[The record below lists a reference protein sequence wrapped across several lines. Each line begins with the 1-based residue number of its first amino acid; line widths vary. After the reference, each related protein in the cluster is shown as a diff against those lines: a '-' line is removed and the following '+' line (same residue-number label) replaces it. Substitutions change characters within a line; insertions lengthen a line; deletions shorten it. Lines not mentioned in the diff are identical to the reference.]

1 MKNFAFVFPGQ
12 GSQAVGML
20 DGWGDHP
27 AVAQTLQ
34 EASDAL
40 GEDVGRLIH
49 EGPKEALALTTNTQ
63 PVMLVAGVAAWRVWR
78 AEGGALPAA
87 VAGHSLGE
95 YSALVASGVLTLA
108 QAAPLVRLRAAA
120 MQEAVPVG
128 TGAMAAILGLDA
140 AKVIA
145 GCAEVTAAMGHNGT
159 EVVEAV
165 NFNDPAQTVIAG
177 SKAAVEKAC
186 EAFKAA
192 GAKRALPLPVS
203 APFHSSLMK
212 PAAEKL
218 RAALA
223 AIPLAAPQIPV
234 LNNIDVAVQQDADA
248 IRDALYRQAFG
259 PVRWVECVQA
269 LKARGITHIVE
280 CGPGKV
286 LAGMTKRI
294 DAELTGAALYDPAT
308 LNEVKELL
316 AWANPPQPP
325 PWRWSRVPR
334 AASAPPS
341 HWNWPHAATRS
352 SAPPPPTKALRASPR
367 RWPRTQAAGAPT

>member
-1 MKNFAFVFPGQ
+1 MKTFAFVFPGQ

-20 DGWGDHP
+20 DGWADHP
-27 AVAQTLQ
+27 AVVQTLQ

-49 EGPKEALALTTNTQ
+49 EGPKEQLALTTNTQ

-78 AEGGALPAA
+78 AEGGVLPAA

-145 GCAEVTAAMGHNGT
+145 GCAEVTSAMGQNGT

-186 EAFKAA
+186 EVLKAA

-223 AIPLAAPQIPV
+223 ITPLAAPQIPV
-234 LNNIDVAVQQDADA
+234 LNNIDVAVQQDAGA

-269 LKARGITHIVE
+269 LKARGMTHIVE

-286 LAGMTKRI
+286 LAGLTRRI

-308 LNEVKELL
+308 LTEIKELL
-316 AWANPPQPP
+316 A
-325 PWRWSRVPR
+325 
-334 AASAPPS
+334 
-341 HWNWPHAATRS
+341 
-352 SAPPPPTKALRASPR
+352 
-367 RWPRTQAAGAPT
+367 

>member
-1 MKNFAFVFPGQ
+1 M
-12 GSQAVGML
+12 GML
-20 DGWGDHP
+20 NGWGEHP
-27 AVAQTLQ
+27 AVVQTLQ

-40 GEDVGRLIH
+40 GEDVARLIQD
-49 EGPKEALALTTNTQ
+49 GPKEQLALTTNTQ
-63 PVMLVAGVAAWRVWR
+63 PVMLVAGVAAWRDWR

-145 GCAEVTAAMGHNGT
+145 GCAEVTAAMAANGANNM
-159 EVVEAV
+159 EIVEAV

-186 EAFKAA
+186 EVLKAA

-203 APFHSSLMK
+203 APFHSSLMA

-218 RAALA
+218 RVALA
-223 AIPLAAPQIPV
+223 ATVLAAPQIPV

-269 LKARGITHIVE
+269 LKARGITHVIE

-286 LAGMTKRI
+286 LAGLVRRI

-316 AWANPPQPP
+316 A
-325 PWRWSRVPR
+325 
-334 AASAPPS
+334 
-341 HWNWPHAATRS
+341 
-352 SAPPPPTKALRASPR
+352 
-367 RWPRTQAAGAPT
+367 

>member
-1 MKNFAFVFPGQ
+1 MKSFAFVFPGQ

-20 DGWGDHP
+20 NGWGDHP
-27 AVAQTLQ
+27 VVAQTLQ

-40 GEDVGRLIH
+40 GEDIARLIQD
-49 EGPKEALALTTNTQ
+49 GPKERLALTTNTQ

-95 YSALVASGVLTLA
+95 YSALVASGVLTLG

-140 AKVIA
+140 TKVIA
-145 GCAEVTAAMGHNGT
+145 GCAEVTAAIAGNGV
-159 EVVEAV
+159 EIVEAV

-186 EAFKAA
+186 EMLKAA

-203 APFHSSLMK
+203 APFHSSLMQ

-218 RAALA
+218 RVALA
-223 AIPLAAPQIPV
+223 ATPLSTPQIPV
-234 LNNIDVAVQQDADA
+234 LNNIDVAVQQDAEA
-248 IRDALYRQAFG
+248 IRDALVRQAFG

-269 LKARGITHIVE
+269 LKARGITHLIE

-286 LAGMTKRI
+286 LAGLVRRI
-294 DAELTGAALYDPAT
+294 DADLVGAALYDPAT

-316 AWANPPQPP
+316 A
-325 PWRWSRVPR
+325 
-334 AASAPPS
+334 
-341 HWNWPHAATRS
+341 
-352 SAPPPPTKALRASPR
+352 
-367 RWPRTQAAGAPT
+367 

>member
-1 MKNFAFVFPGQ
+1 MKSFAFVFPGQ

-20 DGWGDHP
+20 NGWGEHP
-27 AVAQTLQ
+27 AVVQTLQ

-40 GEDVGRLIH
+40 GEDVARLIQD
-49 EGPKEALALTTNTQ
+49 GPKEQLALTTNTQ

-145 GCAEVTAAMGHNGT
+145 GCAEVTAAMAANGANNM
-159 EVVEAV
+159 EIVEAV

-186 EAFKAA
+186 EVLKAA

-203 APFHSSLMK
+203 APFHSSLMA

-218 RAALA
+218 RVALA
-223 AIPLAAPQIPV
+223 ATVLAAPQIPV
-234 LNNIDVAVQQDADA
+234 LNNVDVAVQQEADA

-269 LKARGITHIVE
+269 LKARGITHVIE

-286 LAGMTKRI
+286 LAGLVRRI
-294 DAELTGAALYDPAT
+294 DAELVGAALYDSAT

-316 AWANPPQPP
+316 A
-325 PWRWSRVPR
+325 
-334 AASAPPS
+334 
-341 HWNWPHAATRS
+341 
-352 SAPPPPTKALRASPR
+352 
-367 RWPRTQAAGAPT
+367 